1 MLGASSED
9 IARHIGWC
17 STAMVDHYTRANKLV
32 PLMDTAEEL
41 GLSIL
46 SSAAGAPAPG

>member
-17 STAMVDHYTRANKLV
+17 STVMVDHYNRANKVV
-32 PLMDTAEEL
+32 PVMDTAEKEPP
-41 GLSIL
+41 
-46 SSAAGAPAPG
+46 PAPRLSR